1 MMQSFVLC
9 ALTLFG
15 QPERGLLFASKP
27 PAGGNQGDVIPP
39 AEMLAILVALEEAT
53 LKIYATAPGDV
64 VTISDLKKELA
75 HLLTK
80 EVDLFVEGG
89 PGLYKGIDAVIEY
102 VAIPAPALS
111 MGFRHYPI
119 GGDLGGGRSGG
130 APTLLI
136 GDNTFDLTAPV
147 EATFFAN
154 DTEPPY
160 QLPQPMQSRSR
171 FTFERK
177 GPSCDA
183 VMISDW
189 YVFLTPSFA
198 QHLVNEV
205 WATNYTKFYG
215 PHDICKF
222 HEKFCLDDYKQYAN
236 FDACVSYI
244 LSIPLTSAKCG
255 ERLLTGGHSR
265 ACRAKHRNMLALNP
279 KHCFHIGPNRLAD
292 GSPNRDPDGG
302 WKCDDSECDLAADGQ
317 AEVQV
322 GIPDEAWFAAS
333 LGYDDWVQKHY
344 VDQGEYKFPA
354 SA

>member
-1 MMQSFVLC
+1 MMQGFVLC
-9 ALTLFG
+9 ALSLLG
-15 QPERGLLFASKP
+15 QPERGLLFASMP
-27 PAGGNQGDVIPP
+27 QAGCNQADVIPP
-39 AEMLAILVALEEAT
+39 ADMLATLVAFNIAT
-53 LKIYATAPGDV
+53 RKIYATSPGDV
-64 VTISDLKKELA
+64 VTISDLQEALA
-75 HLLTK
+75 PFLTK
-80 EVDLFVEGG
+80 EVALFVEGG

-102 VAIPAPALS
+102 ATIPAPALA
-111 MGFRHYPI
+111 MGFRHYTT
-119 GGDLGGGRSGG
+119 GDAGG
-130 APTLLI
+130 APSKLLV
-136 GDNTFDLTAPV
+136 GANTVETTVLV

-160 QLPQPMQSRSR
+160 QLPQPMQSRNR

-183 VMISDW
+183 FISDW

-222 HEKFCLDDYKQYAN
+222 HENYCVDDYKQYTN
-236 FDACVSYI
+236 FEACMSYL
-244 LSIPLTSAKCG
+244 LSIPLTSSKCG

-279 KHCFHIGPNRLAD
+279 KHCFHIGPNRRAD
-292 GSPNRDPDGG
+292 GTPNRDPDGG

-322 GIPDEAWFAAS
+322 GIPHEAWFAAS
-333 LGYDDWVQKHY
+333 LGYDDWVQKHF
-344 VDQGEYKFPA
+344 VDQGDYKFPA